1 MGFIGKI
8 FLGIVWLVVALT
20 MIEGKGVSAAQGMS
34 LIGAGW
40 AVILFWGVIKKIVS
54 DRYEDGRAHNNRR
67 KQIDLELHAMER
79 RINATIS
86 EQRAGHD
93 RTMQLMQFRQQLLQM
108 EAQENDAMVRAMIS
122 TLDSVK

>member
-8 FLGIVWLVVALT
+8 ILGFGWMILSVAIIQSSGMGTNSGWFLV
-20 MIEGKGVSAAQGMS
+20 
-34 LIGAGW
+34 GAGL
-40 AVILFWGVIKKIVS
+40 VLILFWGTIKKVIS
-54 DRYEDGRAHNNRR
+54 DQYEDGRMHRNRR

-79 RINATIS
+79 RINAAIT

-108 EAQENDAMVRAMIS
+108 EAQENDAMIRAMVS
-122 TLDSVK
+122 TIDSIK